1 MRGRRRVGAIQG
13 GAGGS
18 CAPPSFGAQLGGEGA
33 RVSGGPCRT
42 APASPPVLQFL
53 APSSVEEP
61 AVRSSDGQ
69 PPSDASR
76 EQVEVY
82 PESSSWDVVLGVL
95 GSALLGGGILLLL
108 LTVRGLLT
116 PAPACLLR
124 GWKLLVPEQCRCPGL
139 RGAASG

>member
-1 MRGRRRVGAIQG
+1 MQG
-13 GAGGS
+13 SAGGP

-33 RVSGGPCRT
+33 RSPSARRSLPYSPST
-42 APASPPVLQFL
+42 PPVLQFL

-61 AVRSSDGQ
+61 AMRSSDGQ
-69 PPSDASR
+69 PPPDASR

-82 PESSSWDVVLGVL
+82 PESGSWDVVLGVL

-116 PAPACLLR
+116 PVPACLLR
-124 GWKLLVPEQCRCPGL
+124 GWKLLVPEQCRCTGL
-139 RGAASG
+139 RGAPSS